1 MKQKKERQ
9 KNIPYLLRLREMCYR
24 KLYLTFC
31 YTRVWYQYT
40 LYLKVT

>member
-1 MKQKKERQ
+1 M
-9 KNIPYLLRLREMCYR
+9 PPAGSPARLREMCYR

-31 YTRVWYQYT
+31 YTMDQYT